1 MSKRSN
7 LTRQLKEL
15 ISNFLGANSEILPEP
30 TGHYAKKNL
39 DARRIKMLRLLVD
52 LLLNTRFLRKET
64 KLYISDRYITMAG
77 VTDIME
83 KEGKETNV
91 NTVQSTI
98 YFDVVRINA
107 KLTKTFLADIVEFN
121 RNLDDIEQRIIN
133 TLIHFS
139 KGHLFNNLAIKLPE
153 HTVKTEASWDEF
165 QDFIMIVGP
174 YSYQQMAIIQENIPP
189 DMLGYCKYLISSSL
203 ITDDEKP
210 RRQMILDLLSKES
223 VY

>member
-1 MSKRSN
+1 
-7 LTRQLKEL
+7 
-15 ISNFLGANSEILPEP
+15 
-30 TGHYAKKNL
+30 
-39 DARRIKMLRLLVD
+39 MLRLLVD

-189 DMLGYCKYLISSSL
+189 DIMGYCKYIISSSL

-210 RRQMILDLLSKES
+210 RRQMILIFS
-223 VY
+223 VKNLFIK